1 MIDIKEM
8 TNEELQS
15 LTNRILIELND
26 RRNKEKNALLKTLNN
41 TIHQLYDIDPNYY
54 MNSTIRT
61 DCCNEAM
68 EIDLF
73 SLLLEYFDIC

>member
-1 MIDIKEM
+1 MCDIKSM

-26 RRNKEKNALLKTLNN
+26 RKNKEKNALLKTLNN
-41 TIHQLYDIDPNYY
+41 TIRQLYDTDPNYY
-54 MNSTIRT
+54 MNGSIIT
-61 DCCNEAM
+61 DCCGEEM

-73 SLLLEYFDIC
+73 RLLLDYFDIY

>member
-1 MIDIKEM
+1 MCDIKSM

-26 RRNKEKNALLKTLNN
+26 RKNKEKNALLKTLNN
-41 TIHQLYDIDPNYY
+41 TIRQLYDTDPNYY
-54 MNSTIRT
+54 MNGSIIT
-61 DCCNEAM
+61 DCCGEEM

-73 SLLLEYFDIC
+73 RLLLEYFDIE

>member
-8 TNEELQS
+8 TNEELQN

-26 RRNKEKNALLKTLNN
+26 RRDKEKNALLKTLYN
-41 TIHQLYDIDPNYY
+41 TLKQLYDIDPNYY
-54 MNSTIRT
+54 MSGYIRT
-61 DCCNEAM
+61 DCCNEKM

-73 SLLLEYFDIC
+73 NLLLDYFDIC

>member
-1 MIDIKEM
+1 MIDIKSM

-15 LTNRILIELND
+15 LTNRISTELND
-26 RRNKEKNALLKTLNN
+26 RKNKEKNVLLKTLSD
-41 TIHQLYDIDPNYY
+41 TLKQLYDTDPNYY

-61 DCCNEAM
+61 DCCGEEM

-73 SLLLEYFDIC
+73 RLLLDYFDIY

>member
-1 MIDIKEM
+1 MCDIRNM

-26 RRNKEKNALLKTLNN
+26 RKNKEKNALLKTFNN
-41 TIHQLYDIDPNYY
+41 TIHQLYDTDPNFY

-61 DCCNEAM
+61 DCCGEEM

-73 SLLLEYFDIC
+73 RLLLDYFDIY